1 MKLIHKLEPLWWILF
16 GAGAFVLGFVLPA
29 LILGVL
35 LLGDS
40 SLMADGLS
48 YPRALRLASSPI
60 GKLFLIVVPTLG
72 FWHCA
77 HHFRHLM
84 LDLFGHAT
92 APLAAYG
99 GYGLALVGTI
109 ATVSTVLAL

>member
-16 GAGAFVLGFVLPA
+16 GAGGFVIGFVLPA

-40 SLMADGLS
+40 SVMSDGLS
-48 YPRALRLASSPI
+48 YPRALRLALHPL

-77 HHFRHLM
+77 HHVRHLM
-84 LDLFGHAT
+84 LDLFGHAS
-92 APLAAYG
+92 APLGAYG
-99 GYGLALVGTI
+99 GYGLALLGTI
-109 ATVSTVLAL
+109 ATVSAVLAL

>member
-16 GAGAFVLGFVLPA
+16 GAGGFVIGFVLPA

-35 LLGDS
+35 VLGDS
-40 SLMADGLS
+40 SLMADGLR
-48 YPRALRLASSPI
+48 YDRALRLASSPF
-60 GKLFLIVVPTLG
+60 GKLFLIAVPTLG

-77 HHFRHLM
+77 HHFRHFM
-84 LDLFGHAT
+84 LDMFGHGAG
-92 APLAAYG
+92 PLGAYG
-99 GYGLALVGTI
+99 GYGLALLGTI

>member
-1 MKLIHKLEPLWWILF
+1 VKLIHKLEPLWWILF
-16 GAGAFVLGFVLPA
+16 GAGAFVLCFVLPA

-48 YPRALRLASSPI
+48 YERALRLASHPL
-60 GKLFLIVVPTLG
+60 GRLFLIVVPTLG

-84 LDLFGHAT
+84 LDLFGHAA
-92 APLAAYG
+92 APIGAYG
-99 GYGLALVGTI
+99 SYGLALVGTI
-109 ATVSTVLAL
+109 ATISTVLAL

>member
-1 MKLIHKLEPLWWILF
+1 MKLIYKLEPIWWILF
-16 GAGAFVLGFVLPA
+16 GAGGFVLGFVLPA

-35 LLGDS
+35 LLGDTAV
-40 SLMADGLS
+40 MHDGLA

-77 HHFRHLM
+77 HHLRHFV
-84 LDLFGHAT
+84 LDVGGHGMAT
-92 APLAAYG
+92 IGAFG
-99 GYGLALVGTI
+99 GYGLALLGTI
-109 ATVSTVLAL
+109 ATFAAVLAL